1 MYPNLVI
8 KVCVDCGL
16 ALALSTSKHSCSQ
29 CGCTDFEEEYSDV
42 YRDRI
47 TGGLDDDVTI
57 PMGDA

>member
-29 CGCTDFEEEYSDV
+29 CGCGDFEEEYSDD

-57 PMGDA
+57 PRMDL